1 MHIFERAIAQILNGN
16 IYIFFLLFLYHYY
29 KMKKEITENEEIYF
43 SEEKM
48 RRCR

>member
-29 KMKKEITENEEIYF
+29 KMKKEITENEENLF
-43 SEEKM
+43 F
-48 RRCR
+48 RRKNAQV